1 MTRRARVRRSFVLAR
16 RRSTCCTI
24 DTLSYIL
31 YPFSTNQIVFF
42 TAVARFSKCQRRHS
56 SPPRARVA
64 SRLAMS
70 PTQQTLAGFFNNAP
84 GVKREVETTS
94 ERPSPAKSADEN
106 TAMRSN
112 APTSSSVK
120 NERDEASPDAK
131 RAKTTGETSVR
142 TAAASRGND
151 AAATVTTAVEEADD
165 GDDGV
170 GRRRRKRSAN
180 ASRRR
185 HLDDDDDSED
195 DDIDSDGSE
204 DEEENDEEEEDD
216 IEDLEIGAP
225 KTGKMPGKT
234 KKAKAKKEEASTAGV
249 GDKSVELAER
259 YLAYDPVSAITWT
272 VGQPTPYL
280 YLANV
285 FESIAETTKRLEI
298 AELLTNAF
306 RTILASKP
314 NDLLAAVYLASN
326 TIAPQH
332 EGVDLGIGD
341 ATLIKCLAEATGRK
355 DESIKADYREAGDL
369 GSVAMASRA
378 TQRMMFP
385 PPPLTVSGVLKQF
398 RAVAT
403 TDGEKSVEK
412 KKGMIK
418 KLLVSSKD
426 CEAGYV
432 IRSLQGKLRIGLAQQ
447 TVTMSLAHA
456 IVLRGDVAQ
465 SKKGAELADALG
477 EAFDVLKQVFSECP
491 TFDQIV
497 PALLEVGIEGLQ
509 ERCKFTPGVPV
520 KPMLAKPTTG
530 VSEVLKRFEDIA
542 FTCEYK
548 YDGERAQIHLEENG
562 KISIFS
568 RNQEDNTAKFPD
580 IVNGLKKYLL
590 PHVTSVV
597 IDCEAVAF
605 DREQNKILPFQI
617 LSTRGK
623 KNIVESDIKV
633 KVALY
638 AFDCLYLNGEPLL
651 RKPMHERRAA
661 LYAAFREVPG
671 EFFFV
676 TEKTS
681 RDVEELQVFLDESIK
696 ANTEGLIVKTLD
708 ATYEPSKRSLNW
720 LKLKKDYM
728 EGCGDSLDLVPIG
741 AWLGRGKRTGVYG
754 AYLLACYDEDGESY
768 QSICKIG
775 TGFSEVVLEEL
786 SDAVQPFVVD
796 GPRSYYQVSDAM
808 KPDVWF
814 EPKHVWEVKAADLS
828 ISPVHKAAAGLVDP
842 QKGIALRFPRFL
854 RRREDKEP
862 EMATT
867 AEQVADFYNAQAN
880 KQEFNAG
887 DDDE

>member
-1 MTRRARVRRSFVLAR
+1 
-16 RRSTCCTI
+16 
-24 DTLSYIL
+24 
-31 YPFSTNQIVFF
+31 
-42 TAVARFSKCQRRHS
+42 
-56 SPPRARVA
+56 
-64 SRLAMS
+64 MS
-70 PTQQTLAGFFNNAP
+70 PTQQTLAGVFNP
-84 GVKREVETTS
+84 THGVTRVAETTR
-94 ERPSPAKSADEN
+94 ERPSPAKSTDEN
-106 TAMRSN
+106 EAMGSN
-112 APTSSSVK
+112 ASV
-120 NERDEASPDAK
+120 EETRLEASPSAK
-131 RAKTTGETSVR
+131 RAKKTSAKAETSARPVVKGETTETGAPVSSVEE
-142 TAAASRGND
+142 
-151 AAATVTTAVEEADD
+151 VEEAADAR
-165 GDDGV
+165 V
-170 GRRRRKRSAN
+170 GRRRRKRSVD

-185 HLDDDDDSED
+185 RLSDDED
-195 DDIDSDGSE
+195 DEDDVRASEEEEMDSDGSE
-204 DEEENDEEEEDD
+204 EDEDEDEDD
-216 IEDLEIGAP
+216 IEDLEIGSP

-234 KKAKAKKEEASTAGV
+234 KKTKAKKEEASTAGV

-306 RTILASKP
+306 RTVIASKP
-314 NDLLAAVYLASN
+314 DDLLAAVYLASN

-403 TDGEKSVEK
+403 TDGEKSVER

-456 IVLRGDVAQ
+456 IVLSGDAAK

-548 YDGERAQIHLEENG
+548 YDGERAQIHLEESG
-562 KISIFS
+562 KVSIFS
-568 RNQEDNTAKFPD
+568 RNQEDNTVKFPD

-590 PHVTSVV
+590 PGVKSVV

-605 DREQNKILPFQI
+605 DREQTKILPFQI

-623 KNIVESDIKV
+623 KNIVESEIKV
-633 KVALY
+633 QVALY

-651 RKPMHERRAA
+651 RKPMHERRDA
-661 LYAAFREVPG
+661 LYSAFREVPG

-681 RDVEELQVFLDESIK
+681 RDVDELQVFLDESIK

-775 TGFSEVVLEEL
+775 TGFSEVILEEL

-880 KQEFNAG
+880 KQEFNAV

>member
-1 MTRRARVRRSFVLAR
+1 
-16 RRSTCCTI
+16 
-24 DTLSYIL
+24 
-31 YPFSTNQIVFF
+31 
-42 TAVARFSKCQRRHS
+42 
-56 SPPRARVA
+56 
-64 SRLAMS
+64 MS
-70 PTQQTLAGFFNNAP
+70 PSRQTLAGFFNPAR
-84 GVKREVETTS
+84 GTARVAETTS
-94 ERPSPAKSADEN
+94 ERPSPGKSSDEN
-106 TAMRSN
+106 EAMGSN
-112 APTSSSVK
+112 ASVG
-120 NERDEASPDAK
+120 ETRLEASPSAK
-131 RAKTTGETSVR
+131 RAKKTNGNAETTTRPVVKGER
-142 TAAASRGND
+142 TETGAPVAS
-151 AAATVTTAVEEADD
+151 VEEAEEAADER
-165 GDDGV
+165 V
-170 GRRRRKRSAN
+170 GRRRRKRSVD

-185 HLDDDDDSED
+185 RLSDGED
-195 DDIDSDGSE
+195 DEDDEDDVRASEEEEMDSDGSE
-204 DEEENDEEEEDD
+204 AEEDEDD
-216 IEDLEIGAP
+216 IEDLEIGSP

-234 KKAKAKKEEASTAGV
+234 KKTKAKKEEASTAGV

-306 RTILASKP
+306 RTVIASKP
-314 NDLLAAVYLASN
+314 DDLLAAVYLASN

-403 TDGEKSVEK
+403 TDGEKSVER

-456 IVLRGDVAQ
+456 IVLSGDVAK

-548 YDGERAQIHLEENG
+548 YDGERAQIHLEESG
-562 KISIFS
+562 KVSIFS
-568 RNQEDNTAKFPD
+568 RNQEDNTVKFPD

-590 PHVTSVV
+590 PSVKSVV

-623 KNIVESDIKV
+623 KNIVESEIKV
-633 KVALY
+633 QVALY

-651 RKPMHERRAA
+651 RKPMHERRDA
-661 LYAAFREVPG
+661 LYSAFREVPG

-681 RDVEELQVFLDESIK
+681 RDVDELQVFLDESIK

-775 TGFSEVVLEEL
+775 TGFSEVILEEL

-880 KQEFNAG
+880 KQEFNAV